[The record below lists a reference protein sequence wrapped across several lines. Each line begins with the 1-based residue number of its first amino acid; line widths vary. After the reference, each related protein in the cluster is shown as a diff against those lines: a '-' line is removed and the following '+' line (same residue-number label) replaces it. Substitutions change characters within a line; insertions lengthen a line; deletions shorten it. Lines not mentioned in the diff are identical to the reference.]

1 MYEIDNI
8 YIQRNILQDKQLSNW
23 LLDSR
28 LEIDEQIIANELCY
42 YYGRN
47 NSVFMHHFR
56 TLITNNNF
64 IKDES
69 KANIILH
76 LNRGIRKHYLAKKY
90 YRLWVE
96 KIRIKMYKNVNSH
109 DLCFEDID
117 NNCINIYENK
127 NRFRFEPKELT
138 KIILNCILH
147 NDYQI
152 PYIKFIQNVYTRQP
166 LTKTQLYNIYIELRI
181 KTGKCPWLIR
191 EYALVDF
198 DRDIMYY
205 RHYNY
210 LTRTAIKNTV
220 IKSNDITFRKDAE
233 YVLYLYLLKKYLTN
247 RNIVDISQIETS
259 ILRNELSLV
268 IINHYEIQY
277 EISKEYKIRML
288 IMNSKIVMKFWIKF
302 PKIIKENDGRK
313 IYSNEFDDIEP
324 GEYDY

>member
-166 LTKTQLYNIYIELRI
+166 LT
-181 KTGKCPWLIR
+181 
-191 EYALVDF
+191 
-198 DRDIMYY
+198 
-205 RHYNY
+205 
-210 LTRTAIKNTV
+210 
-220 IKSNDITFRKDAE
+220 
-233 YVLYLYLLKKYLTN
+233 
-247 RNIVDISQIETS
+247 
-259 ILRNELSLV
+259 
-268 IINHYEIQY
+268 
-277 EISKEYKIRML
+277 
-288 IMNSKIVMKFWIKF
+288 
-302 PKIIKENDGRK
+302 
-313 IYSNEFDDIEP
+313 
-324 GEYDY
+324 